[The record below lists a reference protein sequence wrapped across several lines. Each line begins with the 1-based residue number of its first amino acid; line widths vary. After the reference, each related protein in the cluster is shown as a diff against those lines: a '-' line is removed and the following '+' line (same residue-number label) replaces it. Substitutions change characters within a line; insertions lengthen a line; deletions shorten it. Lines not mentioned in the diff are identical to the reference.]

1 MKRIRFGIKYLL
13 SNVRGAS
20 ATEYGVIIAGVA
32 LALIFVF
39 AVLSGALNDGFMFL
53 KDTILGATGN

>member
-1 MKRIRFGIKYLL
+1 MKRIKFSIYYIL
-13 SNVRGAS
+13 NNIRGAS

-39 AVLSGALNDGFMFL
+39 AVLSGALNEGFMYL

>member
-1 MKRIRFGIKYLL
+1 MKRIKFCTEYFFNDI
-13 SNVRGAS
+13 RGAS

-39 AVLSGALNDGFMFL
+39 GTLTGALNDGFLFIR
-53 KDTILGATGN
+53 DTVMSAFSG

>member
-1 MKRIRFGIKYLL
+1 MKRLKFITYYIFNNI
-13 SNVRGAS
+13 RGAS

-39 AVLSGALNDGFMFL
+39 GTLTGALNDGFMFIR
-53 KDTILGATGN
+53 DTILSAFGG

>member
-1 MKRIRFGIKYLL
+1 MKRLKFYLDYFFN
-13 SNVRGAS
+13 NVRGAS

-39 AVLSGALNDGFMFL
+39 GTLTGALNEGFMFI
-53 KDTILGATGN
+53 KDTVLSAFGG